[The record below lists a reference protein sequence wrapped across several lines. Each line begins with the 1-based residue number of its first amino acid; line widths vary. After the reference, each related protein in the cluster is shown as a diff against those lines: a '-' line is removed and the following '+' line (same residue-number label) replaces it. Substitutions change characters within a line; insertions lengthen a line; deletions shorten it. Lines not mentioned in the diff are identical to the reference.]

1 MEWELKKNFS
11 VQSTN
16 IRHKIR
22 LLFKRYSYLMAL
34 ISLFLDFEV
43 TWVAGNRARKFFSL
57 IGLFEFDPFTQVLR
71 CYWSE
76 IMTHSVLR
84 GQQRVA
90 HTYYAEV

>member
-57 IGLFEFDPFTQVLR
+57 IGLFEFDRFTQEIHP
-71 CYWSE
+71 YWTLFE
-76 IMTHSVLR
+76 KR
-84 GQQRVA
+84 GRQRDPSISLKISA
-90 HTYYAEV
+90 P